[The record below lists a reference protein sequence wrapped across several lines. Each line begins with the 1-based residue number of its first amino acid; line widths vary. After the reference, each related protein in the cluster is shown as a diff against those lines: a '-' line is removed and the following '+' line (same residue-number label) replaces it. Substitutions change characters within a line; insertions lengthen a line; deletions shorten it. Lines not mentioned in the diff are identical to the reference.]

1 DPAMSD
7 LSSDF
12 TQGSSAFSGWNS
24 TAGSLT
30 YDSNGA
36 AFTINKQGDA
46 PTVETTGYIFF
57 GLVEVKMKAAPGQ
70 GIVSSI
76 VLESDDLDEIDWEFT
91 GTDVTQVQSNYFGK
105 GDTTTYDRAAWHTV
119 ATPQDTTHTYTVN
132 WTSSSTTWAIDGTV
146 VRTLYYDGAQT
157 GARYPQTPMR
167 VKLGIWAGGDPS
179 NSEGTI
185 EWAGGLTD
193 FSAAPFSMYVESVK
207 IENYTPGGEYTWSD
221 NTGSFQSIKVS
232 GSAADDS
239 SSSSSVVSSSSSSA
253 AAVSSSAAASST
265 YAVSSSISS
274 SVSTLSS
281 APSSSSSS
289 SSASD
294 AGGPGLNSGIAVSTS
309 IAVSAP
315 VVASSTSSAAASSTT
330 IASSSL
336 LSGDSFLTSTLAA
349 PARTEAAAVSGTL
362 ESAAAASATLQR
374 QAGGAG
380 AVGVSVVGMVAGLM
394 FALLAI

>member
-1 DPAMSD
+1 MSG

-12 TQGSSAFSGWNS
+12 TQGSSAFSGWNL

-30 YDSNGA
+30 YDSSGA
-36 AFTINKQGDA
+36 AFNINKQGDA

-91 GTDVTQVQSNYFGK
+91 GTDTTQVQSNYFGK

-119 ATPQDTTHTYTVN
+119 ATPQDTVHTYTVN
-132 WTSSSTTWAIDGTV
+132 WTSSSTTWAIDGNV
-146 VRTLYYDGAQT
+146 VRTLYYDGAQA

-193 FSAAPFSMYVESVK
+193 YSAAPFSMYVESVK

-232 GSAADDS
+232 GSSTDQSSSSSSPVSS
-239 SSSSSVVSSSSSSA
+239 SSSSSVTSASTSSTAALSSSAATSSSYVWPSSSSA
-253 AAVSSSAAASST
+253 PIVSSASSSA
-265 YAVSSSISS
+265 
-274 SVSTLSS
+274 
-281 APSSSSSS
+281 P
-289 SSASD
+289 ASD
-294 AGGPGLNSGIAVSTS
+294 VGGLGLNSGIAVSTT
-309 IAVSAP
+309 IALSTSVA
-315 VVASSTSSAAASSTT
+315 ASSTSSASASSTA
-330 IASSSL
+330 IASSSFL
-336 LSGDSFLTSTLAA
+336 DGDSFLTSTLAA
-349 PARTEAAAVSGTL
+349 PARTEAAAVSGAL

-374 QAGGAG
+374 QTGGAKAMG
-380 AVGVSVVGMVAGLM
+380 ISVVGLVGGLVV
-394 FALLAI
+394 ALLAL